1 MMKGVT
7 KKSVKKLSYTPENV
21 GGGCMTGR
29 IMTDSEAQKVS
40 SFIAQYKAGKKPSSS
55 APKPKA

>member
-1 MMKGVT
+1 MRNRA

-29 IMTDSEAQKVS
+29 VITDAETKKVS
-40 SFIAQYKAGKKPSSS
+40 AFIAQYKASKKRF
-55 APKPKA
+55 AVAKPKS